1 MCPQILL
8 STYMNA
14 QGQGGEVYISGPLN
28 PIPSTYITIR
38 KKPPAISKVEPVMP
52 QLKRTPTATTRQ

>member
-28 PIPSTYITIR
+28 PIPSKYITIR
-38 KKPPAISKVEPVMP
+38 KTPVPHLGPCHCEMVCFNDS
-52 QLKRTPTATTRQ
+52 

>member
-14 QGQGGEVYISGPLN
+14 QGQGGEMYVSGPLN
-28 PIPSTYITIR
+28 PFPS
-38 KKPPAISKVEPVMP
+38 K
-52 QLKRTPTATTRQ
+52 

>member
-14 QGQGGEVYISGPLN
+14 QGQGGEVYVSGPLN
-28 PIPSTYITIR
+28 PIPS
-38 KKPPAISKVEPVMP
+38 K
-52 QLKRTPTATTRQ
+52 